1 MRRTELLARAEDLR
15 VARTPYVLATV
26 VRAQR
31 PTSAKPGD
39 SALILADG
47 TFDGFVGG
55 TCAESTVRLQG
66 LRLLETG
73 ASTLLRITP
82 DPTAAGDRPAPEA
95 EGLIV
100 VNNPCLSGGSLEIFL
115 EAMIPAPLL
124 YVYGDAPV
132 ARALQRIGAAAGYDM
147 VTGSPDTVFDLPAD
161 TAALVVASHGHGEE
175 MVLAAALQAKVPY
188 VALVASRKRGDA
200 VLAGVGAD
208 RDRVHSPAGIDVGA
222 HTAADVAI
230 SILAEIVAT
239 RPAPPPPPVAGTR
252 VSMVTVPGSDR
263 PTEAPQSEAPQSE
276 PKIAV
281 DPVCG
286 MDVAVTSTAL
296 RTDHGDSTYYF
307 CGSGCKVA
315 FTADPHR
322 YLTGASRG

>member
-15 VARTPYVLATV
+15 LARTPYVLATV

-47 TFDGFVGG
+47 TFDGFIGG

-82 DPTAAGDRPAPEA
+82 DPSGDRPAPEA

-147 VTGSPDTVFDLPAD
+147 VTGSPDTMFDLPAD

-175 MVLAAALQAKVPY
+175 MVLAAALEAKVPY

-200 VLAGVGAD
+200 VLEGVGAD
-208 RDRVHSPAGIDVGA
+208 RNRVHTPAGIDVGA
-222 HTAADVAI
+222 HTASDVAI
-230 SILAEIVAT
+230 SILAEIIAT
-239 RPAPPPPPVAGTR
+239 RPAPPPITERAASVITM
-252 VSMVTVPGSDR
+252 SGSDR
-263 PTEAPQSEAPQSE
+263 PAETLAEPQVA
-276 PKIAV
+276 I

-286 MDVAVTSTAL
+286 MEVAVTPFAL
-296 RTDHGDSTYYF
+296 QAEHGGSTYYF

-322 YLTGASRG
+322 YLTGASHG